1 MSIGSS
7 MARRWF
13 RWYPR
18 RDSNPRTRLRR
29 PVLYPLSYGGS
40 TPSTISL
47 SAPGN
52 KPSVRA
58 AFSKRAQAART
69 GERIL

>member
-47 SAPGN
+47 SAPRQQ
-52 KPSVRA
+52 VERA
-58 AFSKRAQAART
+58 S
-69 GERIL
+69 RIFKMGAGGANG